1 MDHFGNK
8 WRIDSLLL
16 IIIFHRTPINYLLVN
31 LAVADM
37 LYATLIT
44 PDSLL
49 GHTSIH
55 PNGMGGTVLCKL
67 MTGGSLAWVAGTSSI
82 VSLIAI
88 AAERHYAVVYPAGN
102 IGKLTKRKL
111 KVRHWRSVNTCIS
124 NYRVMI
130 YELRSLFSACICIIV
145 ISKSNWTSCRT
156 IQGVIGRVISK
167 LDKREAGDPFE
178 LRTRLLHELC
188 DTRSN
193 Y

>member
-1 MDHFGNK
+1 MDYLGSK

-88 AAERHYAVVYPAGN
+88 AAERYYAVVYPAGN

-111 KVRHWRSVNTCIS
+111 KVRHWQSVIIS
-124 NYRVMI
+124 NYRVII
-130 YELRSLFSACICIIV
+130 YELRSLFSACICIIMV
-145 ISKSNWTSCRT
+145 SNSNWTSCRT

-167 LDKREAGDPFE
+167 LDKHEAGWPI
-178 LRTRLLHELC
+178 RITN
-188 DTRSN
+188 TIIP
-193 Y
+193 